1 MGIEI
6 AMYIWDHVVKKI
18 DSAGS
23 ITRAMDQKSSNTTEV
38 MVLVKTINIKQHTD
52 SVIVGQSLVRDKQ
65 SRVHLMC
72 ILIAIDGIISGLLV
86 KAMTAV

>member
-1 MGIEI
+1 MC
-6 AMYIWDHVVKKI
+6 
-18 DSAGS
+18 
-23 ITRAMDQKSSNTTEV
+23 ITHMFLWTIVTIPNEFKRCV
-38 MVLVKTINIKQHTD
+38 CVCVCVKTINIKQHTD